1 MNTFKTHIL
10 AASNT
15 FYDGEC
21 ESLIVPTADGQY
33 GILAGHC
40 DIISAVVPGVMTYR
54 IPGEPDRVAAVSAG
68 LVKIEDGEVLVLVD
82 SAERPEEIDENRA
95 REAAAAAKEAILQ
108 KRSIR
113 EFHAA
118 QMTLAR
124 ATMRL
129 KVKSINQQP

>member
-15 FYDGEC
+15 FYEGDC
-21 ESLIVPTADGQY
+21 ESLTVPTSDGQY

-40 DIISAVVPGVMTYR
+40 DIISAVVPGIMTYR
-54 IPGEPDRVAAVSAG
+54 VPGGENQVAAVSSG
-68 LVKIEDGEVLVLVD
+68 LVKVEDGEVLVLVD
-82 SAERPEEIDENRA
+82 SAERPDEIDANRA
-95 REAAAAAKEAILQ
+95 REEAAAAREAILQ
-108 KRSIR
+108 KRSIK

-124 ATMRL
+124 AAERL

>member
-15 FYDGEC
+15 FYEGEC
-21 ESLIVPTADGQY
+21 ESLIVPTSDGQY
-33 GILAGHC
+33 GIQAGHC
-40 DIISAVVPGVMTYR
+40 SIIGAIVPGIMTYR
-54 IPGEPDRVAAVSAG
+54 VPGGENQIAAVSSG
-68 LVKIEDGEVLVLVD
+68 MVKVENGEVLVLVD
-82 SAERPEEIDENRA
+82 SAERPEEIDANRA
-95 REAAAAAKEAILQ
+95 EQAAAAAKEAILQ

-124 ATMRL
+124 ATTRL
-129 KVKSINQQP
+129 KVKNLK

>member
-15 FYDGEC
+15 FYEGEC

-40 DIISAVVPGVMTYR
+40 DIIRAVVPGKMTYR
-54 IPGEPDRVAAVSAG
+54 VPGGENQIAAVSGG
-68 LVKIEDGEVLVLVD
+68 LVKVEDGEVLVLVD
-82 SAERPEEIDENRA
+82 SAERPEEIDANRA
-95 REAAAAAKEAILQ
+95 REAAAAAKEAMLQ
-108 KRSIR
+108 ERSIR

-124 ATMRL
+124 ATVRL
-129 KVKSINQQP
+129 KVKSVNQQP

>member
-15 FYDGEC
+15 FYEGEC
-21 ESLIVPTADGQY
+21 ESLIIPTSDGQY

-40 DIISAVVPGVMTYR
+40 DIISAVVPGIMTYR
-54 IPGEPDRVAAVSAG
+54 IPGEPDRVAAVSSG
-68 LVKIEDGEVLVLVD
+68 LVKVEDGEVLVLVD
-82 SAERPEEIDENRA
+82 SAERPDEIDANRA
-95 REAAAAAKEAILQ
+95 REAAAAAKEAMLQ
-108 KRSIR
+108 KRSIK

-124 ATMRL
+124 ASARL
-129 KVKSINQQP
+129 KAKSINQQP

>member
-15 FYDGEC
+15 FYEGDC
-21 ESLIVPTADGQY
+21 ESLTVPTSDGQY

-40 DIISAVVPGVMTYR
+40 DIISAVVPGIMTYR
-54 IPGEPDRVAAVSAG
+54 VPGGENQVAAVSSG
-68 LVKIEDGEVLVLVD
+68 LVKVEDGEVLVLVD
-82 SAERPEEIDENRA
+82 SAERPDEIDANRA
-95 REAAAAAKEAILQ
+95 REEAAAAREAILQ

-113 EFHAA
+113 EFNAA

-124 ATMRL
+124 AAARL

>member
-15 FYDGEC
+15 FYDGDC
-21 ESLIVPTADGQY
+21 ESLTVPTSDGQY

-40 DIISAVVPGVMTYR
+40 DIISAVVPGIMTYR
-54 IPGEPDRVAAVSAG
+54 VPGGENQVAAVSAG
-68 LVKIEDGEVLVLVD
+68 LVKVEDGEVLVLVD
-82 SAERPEEIDENRA
+82 SAERPDEIDANRA
-95 REAAAAAKEAILQ
+95 REEAAAAREAILQ
-108 KRSIR
+108 KRSIK

-124 ATMRL
+124 AAARL
-129 KVKSINQQP
+129 RVKSINQQP

>member
-21 ESLIVPTADGQY
+21 ESLIIPTADGQY

-54 IPGEPDRVAAVSAG
+54 IPGEKDQIAAVSAG
-68 LVKIEDGEVLVLVD
+68 LVKVEDGEVLVLVD
-82 SAERPEEIDENRA
+82 YAERPEEIDAIRA
-95 REAAAAAKEAILQ
+95 EEEAAAAREAILQ

-124 ATMRL
+124 AASRL
-129 KVKSINQQP
+129 KAKSINQQP

>member
-15 FYDGEC
+15 FYEGDC
-21 ESLIVPTADGQY
+21 ESLMIPTADGQY

-40 DIISAVVPGVMTYR
+40 DIISAVVLGIMTYR
-54 IPGEPDRVAAVSAG
+54 IPGEPDRIAAVSSG

-82 SAERPEEIDENRA
+82 SAEHPEEIDANRA
-95 REAAAAAKEAILQ
+95 REAAAAAKEAMLQ

-124 ATMRL
+124 ALTRL
-129 KVKSINQQP
+129 KVKSINQQQ

>member
-15 FYDGEC
+15 FYEGDC
-21 ESLIVPTADGQY
+21 ESLTVPTSDGQY

-40 DIISAVVPGVMTYR
+40 DIISAVVPGIMTYR
-54 IPGEPDRVAAVSAG
+54 VPGGENQVAAVSSG
-68 LVKIEDGEVLVLVD
+68 LVKVEDGEVLVLVD
-82 SAERPEEIDENRA
+82 SAERPDEIDANRA
-95 REAAAAAKEAILQ
+95 REEAAAAREAILQ
-108 KRSIR
+108 KRSIQ

-124 ATMRL
+124 AAARL

>member
-40 DIISAVVPGVMTYR
+40 DIISAVVPGIMTYR
-54 IPGEPDRVAAVSAG
+54 IPGEKDQIAAVSAG
-68 LVKIEDGEVLVLVD
+68 LVKVEDGEVLVLVD
-82 SAERPEEIDENRA
+82 YAERPEEIDAIRA
-95 REAAAAAKEAILQ
+95 EEEAAAAREAILQ

-124 ATMRL
+124 AASRL
-129 KVKSINQQP
+129 KAKSINQQP

>member
-15 FYDGEC
+15 FYEGEC

-40 DIISAVVPGVMTYR
+40 DIISAVVPGSENQ
-54 IPGEPDRVAAVSAG
+54 IAAVSGG
-68 LVKIEDGEVLVLVD
+68 LVKVEDGEVLVLVD
-82 SAERPEEIDENRA
+82 SAERPEEIDANRA
-95 REAAAAAKEAILQ
+95 REAAAAAKEAMLQ

-124 ATMRL
+124 ATVRL
-129 KVKSINQQP
+129 KVKSVNQQP